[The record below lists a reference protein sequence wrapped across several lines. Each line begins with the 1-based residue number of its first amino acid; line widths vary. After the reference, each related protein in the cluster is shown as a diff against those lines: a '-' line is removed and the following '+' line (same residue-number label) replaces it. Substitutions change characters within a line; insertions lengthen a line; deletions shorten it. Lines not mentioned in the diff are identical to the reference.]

1 MRWDRILIITMIK
14 VSKYGRWISD
24 NGRIMSSRS
33 RIFLV
38 SGSDTRNRPPRPQKH
53 CWILRKIQTCP
64 HYLMNIWNTRVD
76 EQVRGGADSV
86 TCSAAPC
93 VTLFIGKSTTKSFI
107 SCLGSW
113 GEKKR
118 TFFLLRQEGR
128 KALSSR
134 YFGGGVLRC
143 TGWAQPLARRFSSV
157 GDQGSD
163 SVIFRSDRRNAPA
176 GGPASQLD
184 SSR

>member
-113 GEKKR
+113 GEKKE
-118 TFFLLRQEGR
+118 LSSCWGR
-128 KALSSR
+128 KEEKRFPVVTLVEACCGARDERSPLLAASVRWGTKAATASS
-134 YFGGGVLRC
+134 FGQTDGTRQRGGR
-143 TGWAQPLARRFSSV
+143 
-157 GDQGSD
+157 
-163 SVIFRSDRRNAPA
+163 PA
-176 GGPASQLD
+176 N
-184 SSR
+184 